1 VPAIDR
7 AVRLGLRSGF
17 RRGLIG
23 GNEWWLAILV
33 VAVGARA
40 LQVIGARRPVVVT
53 ESLAPGQTL
62 IVRHLLPAED

>member
-1 VPAIDR
+1 V
-7 AVRLGLRSGF
+7 VRLGIRSGF

-33 VAVGARA
+33 VAIGARA

-53 ESLAPGQTL
+53 ESLAPGQAL
-62 IVRHLLPAED
+62 IVRHLLPGQD